1 MTSSCGIHIDSRSLK
16 VVALDGGPRKHR
28 VVARFARDLTGA
40 EDPMAA
46 ITAALREAAVEHRL
60 RPESIHLALDSGQ
73 AAFRSLTLPFDDRD
87 KIEEVIKY
95 EIESEFPQWNI
106 DDVIVD
112 FLVLSTKPGSESSL
126 LVIGV
131 PKAPLE
137 QELQACEKAGLD
149 PQEAELDGTALFNA
163 AHAQGLLAADSAQL
177 LVHVGDS
184 STTVVLVDGGKL
196 ASMRAI
202 RAGALPPLAP
212 SAPPAPA
219 AEGDEGE
226 GGEGPAPVEA
236 SSPERAAETARRIR
250 RELTRTISGT
260 ETAGPITAVYACGH
274 ELGGLGTE
282 PVLGVPV
289 QAWPATAGAEAGEDP
304 DARRFAIAFGAAL
317 RGFGAAPLE
326 TNLRRENLRYAGRFE
341 RLELPLAVFSL
352 LLCTLLAVTWI
363 ITEKRIEWRDEG
375 NLAKDR
381 PGDMQLWLR
390 QSNIFL
396 LPDPEN
402 GVVGRLKNPPPD
414 FLAYVKEAE
423 AGNIVERTKYQEI
436 LDIKNKLQAK
446 VDELKRDLGQVSDI
460 KQPQSALRATTL
472 VMSVID
478 GLGAEVGRVAVR
490 SVGANYQ
497 QGNQRKPDS
506 VEVTLDMDF
515 FAEDDVEASKHY
527 NALRREILAQPWC
540 VEMPD
545 RPSKPF
551 DTGKGLGVDGI
562 SVQVDLA
569 QVPEEGA

>member
-1 MTSSCGIHIDSRSLK
+1 MHI
-16 VVALDGGPRKHR
+16 
-28 VVARFARDLTGA
+28 T
-40 EDPMAA
+40 
-46 ITAALREAAVEHRL
+46 TALRAIVTEHRL
-60 RPESIHLALDSGQ
+60 RPENICLALDSGQ
-73 AAFRSLTLPFDDRD
+73 AAFRNLTLPFDDRD

-95 EIESEFPQWNI
+95 EVESEFPQWNI

-112 FLVLSTKPGSESSL
+112 FLVLATKPGAESNL
-126 LVIGV
+126 LVLGM

-137 QELQACEKAGLD
+137 LELQACEKAGLD
-149 PQEAELDGTALFNA
+149 PQEAELDGAALFNA
-163 AHAQGLLAADSAQL
+163 AHAQGLLAPDSAQL

-202 RAGALPPLAP
+202 RAGALPP
-212 SAPPAPA
+212 PAPA
-219 AEGDEGE
+219 APAPDGE
-226 GGEGPAPVEA
+226 AAEASERPAPVE

-260 ETAGPITAVYACGH
+260 ETAGPISAVYACGH
-274 ELGGLGTE
+274 ELPGLETE

-289 QAWPATAGAEAGEDP
+289 QAWPAASGEAPAEDP
-304 DARRFAIAFGAAL
+304 DARRFAIAYGAAL
-317 RGFGAAPLE
+317 RGLGPAPLE

-375 NLAKDR
+375 NLAEDR

-402 GVVGRLKNPPPD
+402 GVVGRLKNPPPEL
-414 FLAYVKEAE
+414 LAYMKDAE
-423 AGNIVERTKYQEI
+423 AGKIADKTKYQEI
-436 LDIKNKLQAK
+436 LQIRNDLQAK
-446 VDELKRDLGQVSDI
+446 VDELKRELGQVSDI
-460 KQPQSALRATTL
+460 KQPQSALRAATL
-472 VMSVID
+472 VMGVID
-478 GLGAEVGRVAVR
+478 GLGADVGRVAVR
-490 SVGANYQ
+490 SLGANYQ
-497 QGNQRKPDS
+497 QGNQRQPDS

-551 DTGKGLGVDGI
+551 DSGKGLGVDGI
-562 SVQVDLA
+562 SVQVNLEN
-569 QVPEEGA
+569 VPEEGA